1 MNQHRSNSL
10 SKITSLADKARA
22 RAWHARDVD
31 WSLPVAVPTGVRTE
45 VYVDM
50 VSQLFWAERVALDA
64 LARMV
69 VELPE
74 SEARTFL
81 ATQISDED
89 RHAQVYRGYLERLG
103 DMRAVDPG
111 LAEVFAAA
119 AAWDGPAWAHVAA
132 LNVLME
138 HEALHQQHHRIA
150 NLPCPLFKLINTR
163 IAADE
168 SRHAGFG
175 VLYLE
180 HVIPTAS
187 AADKA
192 EVMAWLGRLWNLWR
206 AANQGRYQAEGE
218 HVLRLDAAELEQ
230 RGRRVAATLASLGFP
245 SNSTGAAPA
254 DANSSAGGPESRH
267 AA

>member
-1 MNQHRSNSL
+1 MTMTTPSTSSL
-10 SKITSLADKARA
+10 SKITSLAGKARA
-22 RAWHARDVD
+22 RAWHARDLD
-31 WSLPVAVPTGVRTE
+31 WWTPVVVPTGVRAE

-50 VSQLFWAERVALDA
+50 VSQLFWAEQVALDA
-64 LARMV
+64 LARMM

-74 SEARTFL
+74 REARAFL
-81 ATQISDED
+81 TTQVTDED

-103 DMRAVDPG
+103 DMRPLDPG
-111 LAEVFAAA
+111 LAEVFDEAT
-119 AAWDGPAWAHVAA
+119 AWDGPAWGRVAA

-150 NLPCPLFKLINTR
+150 NLPCPLFKQINTR

-180 HVIPTAS
+180 HVVPRAS

-192 EVMAWLGRLWNLWR
+192 DVMAWLGRLWNLWR
-206 AANQGRYQAEGE
+206 AANKGRYQAEGE
-218 HVLRLDAAELEQ
+218 HVLRLDASELEQ
-230 RGRRVAATLASLGFP
+230 RGRRVAATLASLGL
-245 SNSTGAAPA
+245 GGRDAA
-254 DANSSAGGPESRH
+254 
-267 AA
+267 

>member
-1 MNQHRSNSL
+1 MNDNTSL
-10 SKITSLADKARA
+10 SKITSLAGKARA
-22 RAWHARDVD
+22 RAWHAREID
-31 WSLPVAVPTGVRTE
+31 WWTPVVVPTGVRPA
-45 VYVDM
+45 VYIDM
-50 VSQLFWAERVALDA
+50 VSQLFWAEQVALDA
-64 LARMV
+64 LARMSA
-69 VELPE
+69 ELPE
-74 SEARTFL
+74 REARVFL
-81 ATQISDED
+81 ATQIVDED

-103 DMRAVDPG
+103 DLRPLDPG
-111 LAEVFAAA
+111 LGEVFAEAT
-119 AAWDGPAWAHVAA
+119 AWSGPAWGRVAA

-150 NLPCPLFKLINTR
+150 NLPCPLFKQINTR

-180 HVIPTAS
+180 HVVPAAS

-192 EVMAWLGRLWNLWR
+192 EVMAWLGRLWTLWR

-218 HVLRLDAAELEQ
+218 HVLRLDAGELEQ
-230 RGRRVAATLASLGFP
+230 RGRRVAATLASLGL
-245 SNSTGAAPA
+245 
-254 DANSSAGGPESRH
+254 GGERH

>member
-1 MNQHRSNSL
+1 MNKSNSL
-10 SKITSLADKARA
+10 SKISSLAGKAKARV
-22 RAWHARDVD
+22 WHARELD
-31 WSLPVAVPTGVRTE
+31 WWAPVVTPTGVRTE

-50 VSQLFWAERVALDA
+50 VSQLFWAEQVALDG
-64 LARMV
+64 LARMTA
-69 VELPE
+69 ELPE
-74 SEARTFL
+74 PEVRAFL
-81 ATQISDED
+81 ATQVVDED

-103 DMRAVDPG
+103 DMRQLDPG
-111 LAEVFAAA
+111 LAEVFAEAT
-119 AAWDGPAWAHVAA
+119 AWDGPAWGRVAA

-150 NLPCPLFKLINTR
+150 NLPCPLFKQINTR

-180 HVIPTAS
+180 HVVPKVS
-187 AADKA
+187 GDDKA
-192 EVMAWLGRLWNLWR
+192 AVMAWLGRLWDLWR
-206 AANQGRYQAEGE
+206 AANKGRYQTAGE

-230 RGRRVAATLASLGFP
+230 RGRRVAATLASLGL
-245 SNSTGAAPA
+245 
-254 DANSSAGGPESRH
+254 GGRH